1 MTASVLPFEAI
12 ADARTFTDPAA
23 LHALLAQIRKS
34 DPLPYIQAEDYA
46 PFWLVSR
53 HQDIM
58 EIERNADNFI
68 NAPRQ
73 AMLPLSYEMQTR
85 AAAGGV
91 ETTAIMRNL
100 VLMDGTEHKAY
111 RNITQ
116 SYFTPKGLSAIV
128 GDIEKLAR
136 EFIGRMDVNAE
147 KEGADGEIDFADVA
161 MAFPLRVIMTMLGV
175 PQEDEPLMMRLTQ
188 QTLSSQ
194 DPEFQAKGGARAAMM
209 EMFAYFKTI
218 IDDLRVT
225 PNDTLASLIANARV
239 DGELLPDRD
248 VFGYFNIIATA
259 GHDTTSYALTGG
271 MLAFLQYPEQLA
283 NLRMTPNLATWRPA
297 DATETAVAW
306 SQALQRRSG
315 PTALVLS
322 RQNTAPVTRQLAD
335 VSLISRGGYIL
346 HDCAGTPALILL
358 ATGAEV
364 ELAVQAWQQ
373 LQQQGY
379 AVRVVSMPST
389 DCFDAQEANYRNAV
403 LPTESKVLAIEA
415 AHRDYWH
422 KYVGRDGD
430 IIAMHSFGESA
441 PGPVLMQHFGF
452 SLDNI
457 VSRASALLQA

>member
-1 MTASVLPFEAI
+1 MTASALPFEAI

-209 EMFAYFKTI
+209 EMFAYFKTM

-271 MLAFLQYPEQLA
+271 ILAFLQYPEQLA
-283 NLRMTPNLATWRPA
+283 NLRADPGLMPLAVEEILRWTTPVKHFCR
-297 DATETAVAW
+297 TAVENCKVAGKQIKAGDHFLL
-306 SQALQRRSG
+306 SFPSGSFDEAVYDDPFAFRIDRKPNRHLAFGTGPHVCLGQYLARFELQSFFRELLDRVEHIE
-315 PTALVLS
+315 L
-322 RQNTAPVTRQLAD
+322 
-335 VSLISRGGYIL
+335 
-346 HDCAGTPALILL
+346 AGTPRFVEGSFVGGVKYLPIRYKMHNS
-358 ATGAEV
+358 TKGA
-364 ELAVQAWQQ
+364 
-373 LQQQGY
+373 
-379 AVRVVSMPST
+379 
-389 DCFDAQEANYRNAV
+389 
-403 LPTESKVLAIEA
+403 
-415 AHRDYWH
+415 
-422 KYVGRDGD
+422 
-430 IIAMHSFGESA
+430 
-441 PGPVLMQHFGF
+441 
-452 SLDNI
+452 
-457 VSRASALLQA
+457 